1 MLCKKLRSCGETETI
16 LVDQKSNQ
24 LLAVKDSLSECE
36 DYLLKILPLFPMKQ
50 MEIRVFNFQTE
61 FPPITNLSRQLGSI
75 SAIVADNLEIN
86 LHWKSVKC
94 AKFYEVLQKKSNNQE
109 RIFRKKILKNLAA
122 KRFLHIVSWK
132 SILFISIRG
141 IFMEDL
147 CAVCDNS

>member
-122 KRFLHIVSWK
+122 KRFLHIVSGK
-132 SILFISIRG
+132 SFFLF
-141 IFMEDL
+141 
-147 CAVCDNS
+147 